1 MADRIVFWMRYKHKF
16 SRGNEG
22 ETQFSEFVNILSA

>member
-16 SRGNEG
+16 SRGNGG
-22 ETQFSEFVNILSA
+22 EIQHLGFVNILTV